1 MATSQ
6 GLQQTQSC
14 DEGRGRR
21 QPWEGLGGA
30 GGSGSHTS
38 SLARPTLTPISSWRW
53 CRCGAA
59 SSHQAAVPSRPA
71 SCVPRLLQA
80 PCSRVSC
87 YSPCLP
93 ERALQEKEGVGVMLS
108 WPWEGPRPHCTG
120 PAPSLALGSSSEC
133 LPPLTFYSVLSL
145 VPHHHPCLSPL
156 LHRHS
161 LCTAVGTE
169 PGFVMAKGLFPTVIE
184 LHYDLQLRRNT
195 GPLPADNLRVP
206 GVRAQASPF
215 PPPLLRVEFFCLG
228 CCDL

>member
-1 MATSQ
+1 M
-6 GLQQTQSC
+6 
-14 DEGRGRR
+14 
-21 QPWEGLGGA
+21 
-30 GGSGSHTS
+30 
-38 SLARPTLTPISSWRW
+38 
-53 CRCGAA
+53 
-59 SSHQAAVPSRPA
+59 V
-71 SCVPRLLQA
+71 RLLPTRPLSLPA
-80 PCSRVSC
+80 PPAVSPGC
-87 YSPCLP
+87 C
-93 ERALQEKEGVGVMLS
+93 
-108 WPWEGPRPHCTG
+108 RPHAQESHATHHAFRREPCKKRRESVCCCHGPGRG

-215 PPPLLRVEFFCLG
+215 PPPLLRVEFLCLG

>member
-1 MATSQ
+1 MAASQ

-59 SSHQAAVPSRPA
+59 SSHQAAVPSCPA

-108 WPWEGPRPHCTG
+108 WPWEGPRPQPG
-120 PAPSLALGSSSEC
+120 LRQQLRVPPSPDLLFCAVSGSSS
-133 LPPLTFYSVLSL
+133 
-145 VPHHHPCLSPL
+145 SPL
-156 LHRHS
+156 SFPSATQTLPVHCGGHR
-161 LCTAVGTE
+161 TW
-169 PGFVMAKGLFPTVIE
+169 
-184 LHYDLQLRRNT
+184 
-195 GPLPADNLRVP
+195 
-206 GVRAQASPF
+206 
-215 PPPLLRVEFFCLG
+215 FCDG
-228 CCDL
+228 